1 MKIIVIILLSFGVLL
16 ILFGISIFTPFLSW
30 AGKRFNSSNSSSVN
44 YKQPSSI
51 RITSMFMGIC
61 FFLFGLFITIG
72 SAAILHAWNTQQA
85 NPSSTKSVPQTLPAT
100 PETFPSP
107 MISAKPAPTPK
118 RKNDSFVP
126 EYGLNCP
133 ENADGLNM
141 RKQAG
146 LNSEIITLIPCDA
159 IAIRDRKQRYYQD
172 GVDWYLVEYQRNIG
186 WVAGKY
192 LKQQATSPLKTTT
205 FLTSKLLTKKRP

>member
-1 MKIIVIILLSFGVLL
+1 MKIIAIIFLSFGVLL

-30 AGKRFNSSNSSSVN
+30 AGKRFNSSNTSSVN

-72 SAAILHAWNTQQA
+72 SAALLHTWNTPQV
-85 NPSSTKSVPQTLPAT
+85 NPSSTKSVTQPFSGKVET
-100 PETFPSP
+100 PTSPSITEEEVP
-107 MISAKPAPTPK
+107 IQK
-118 RKNDSFVP
+118 REDNSFVP
-126 EYGLNCP
+126 EYGLDCP

-159 IAIRDRKQRYYQD
+159 VAIQDRKQRYYQD
-172 GVDWYLVEYQRNIG
+172 GVDWYLVEYQGNIG

-192 LKQQATSPLKTTT
+192 LKQQATNPSKTTT
-205 FLTSKLLTKKRP
+205 FSISKSF